1 MFIFANTLRPM
12 GKKNQVTVQVLTTAT
27 LIMLKIFSHPFLFIH
42 RFVDF

>member
-27 LIMLKIFSHPFLFIH
+27 LMLKIFSHPFLFIR